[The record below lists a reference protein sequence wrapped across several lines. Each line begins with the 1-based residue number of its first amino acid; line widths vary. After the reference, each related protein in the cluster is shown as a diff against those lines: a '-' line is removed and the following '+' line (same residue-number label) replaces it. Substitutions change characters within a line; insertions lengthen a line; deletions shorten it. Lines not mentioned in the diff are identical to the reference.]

1 MQRLGREWWIECL
14 YLFQGL
20 SKVMGWGVEKDIMH
34 FVEKFRWVESLVVE
48 DDAHSMEEFKQ
59 SVEWFRRLYTLR
71 FWGVKWRVKA
81 QGVGGGGGCKLSH
94 QWGGCTIHLSC
105 RWVVEEVIQFIW
117 VRGGWWRRLYSLWR
131 RLYSFVEE
139 VIHPV
144 EEVIHTLVI
153 IVSAQSK
160 EFGFGVF

>member
-1 MQRLGREWWIECL
+1 MSSPRTGILSLISFDLG
-14 YLFQGL
+14 
-20 SKVMGWGVEKDIMH
+20 
-34 FVEKFRWVESLVVE
+34 WVESWVL
-48 DDAHSMEEFKQ
+48 AHSMDEFKQ

-94 QWGGCTIHLSC
+94 HWGGWTIHLSC

-144 EEVIHTLVI
+144 EEVIHTLGI
-153 IVSAQSK
+153 LLSALGPN
-160 EFGFGVF
+160 FGLGPGLDNCK

>member
-1 MQRLGREWWIECL
+1 MSSPRTGILSWIRFDLG
-14 YLFQGL
+14 
-20 SKVMGWGVEKDIMH
+20 
-34 FVEKFRWVESLVVE
+34 WVESWVV
-48 DDAHSMEEFKQ
+48 AHSMEEFKQ

-117 VRGGWWRRLYSLWR
+117 VRGGWWRRLYSRWR

-153 IVSAQSK
+153 LVSAQVPLVLTLGLWTLGLQTWAWQIPVIGLDIV
-160 EFGFGVF
+160 ERQV